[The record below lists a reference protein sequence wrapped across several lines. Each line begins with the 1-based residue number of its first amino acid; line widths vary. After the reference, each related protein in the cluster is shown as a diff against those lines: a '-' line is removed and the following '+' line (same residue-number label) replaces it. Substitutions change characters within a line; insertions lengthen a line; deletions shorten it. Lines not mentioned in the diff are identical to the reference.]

1 MKQVIADL
9 YSPLHGRDLNPVT
22 EICVTSG
29 AQEGLLASVMSFVQS
44 GDEVIL
50 LEPVF
55 AMYVYQIK
63 MAGGTIRHVP
73 LRPPKG
79 TEGRIISGNDWK
91 IDIEELQR
99 AITPKTKMIYLN
111 NP

>member
-1 MKQVIADL
+1 M
-9 YSPLHGRDLNPVT
+9 T
-22 EICVTSG
+22 EICVSSG
-29 AQEGLLASVMSFVQS
+29 AQEGLLASVMAFVGP

-63 MAGGTIRHVP
+63 MAGGKIRYVP
-73 LRPPKG
+73 LRPPKEAD
-79 TEGRIISGNDWK
+79 TKTVSGNDWT
-91 IDIEELQR
+91 IDIEELEQ